1 LGTPPKIQ
9 AGHSRIIANYCQY
22 AHYQ

>member
-9 AGHSRIIANYCQY
+9 AGHSRIITNYCQY